1 MNKFTGCFYVNSP
14 RSIGCEEKVKEA
26 KKKKRQ
32 STILGG
38 QKKKKRK
45 KIVKDVL
52 FSTFLKAA
60 TPTKLQQKRRPWSM
74 QHKVIDLEKS

>member
-26 KKKKRQ
+26 KKKKRDSRQ
-32 STILGG
+32 FWVD
-38 QKKKKRK
+38 KKEKRK

-60 TPTKLQQKRRPWSM
+60 TPTKLHQKRRPWSAT
-74 QHKVIDLEKS
+74 QSY